1 VRDPRGYARII
12 PGGTILHHA
21 ERSGRRRRS
30 TRIVVAGLVFKV
42 SAPHPRVSVI
52 IPSYNRAGLI
62 SQAIDSA
69 LQQTFGDHEVIVV
82 DDGSTDE
89 TAAVVRAYG
98 DRVGYVW
105 TPNGGAG
112 HARNVGMAHARGD
125 YLTFLDSDDLLY
137 PYALEVSTRLLARF
151 PSVAMV
157 CSEVTGF
164 DDHGFVDR
172 YHMKRYHAPT
182 YRKPGLTYDTIFPSS
197 VQLLETGA
205 IPSELLRDDPTLA
218 TRRAY
223 YGNVYD
229 SYLVD
234 IVLFQ
239 NSSMVRREVIDALG
253 PRNERLFCYEE
264 LDYLVKLSRGHD
276 VLFAD
281 VPTYKLRYHPDQ
293 LSTTAGRNGRAVW
306 LRKQRE
312 LLRVMKRHIVADP
325 IYYEKHK
332 PRLERRLA
340 ELHRA
345 VAVPLLL
352 ADESTPSRHR
362 SGRSARVYLECCR
375 RLGHRAPGLWL
386 ASFAPPAL
394 RRLAVTIVE
403 DVRLEGVKGLLRRGV
418 NRLWRKLGQRSA
430 RGRQAAAQ
438 GATD

>member
-1 VRDPRGYARII
+1 VCDPRGYARII
-12 PGGTILHHA
+12 PSGTILHDA
-21 ERSGRRRRS
+21 GRPLRLHGS
-30 TRIVVAGLVFKV
+30 NKIVLVGLVIKV

-52 IPSYNRAGLI
+52 IPTYNRAGLI
-62 SQAIDSA
+62 SQAIDST
-69 LQQTFGDHEVIVV
+69 LQQTFTDYEIIVV
-82 DDGSTDE
+82 DDGSTDDTE
-89 TAAVVRAYG
+89 SVVRRYG
-98 DRVGYVW
+98 DRVRYAW

-112 HARNVGMAHARGD
+112 HARNVGMAQARGD

-151 PSVAMV
+151 PAAAMV

-172 YHMKRYHAPT
+172 YHLKRYHAPT

-197 VQLLETGA
+197 VPLIETGA
-205 IPSELLRDDPTLA
+205 LPDELLREDQTLA

-223 YGNVYD
+223 FGNIYD
-229 SYLVD
+229 WYLVD

-239 NSSMVRREVIDALG
+239 NSSMVRREVIEALG

-264 LDYLVKLSRGHD
+264 LDYLVKLTREHD

-293 LSTTAGRNGRAVW
+293 ISTTAGRNGRAVW

-325 IYYEKHK
+325 DYYEKHK
-332 PRLERRLA
+332 LRLERRLA

-362 SGRSARVYLECCR
+362 SGRAARVYLERCR

-403 DVRLEGVKGLLRRGV
+403 DVRLEGVSGLLRRAI
-418 NRLWRKLGQRSA
+418 NRLRRKLGQGPA
-430 RGRQAAAQ
+430 RRQQPAAQ

>member
-1 VRDPRGYARII
+1 
-12 PGGTILHHA
+12 
-21 ERSGRRRRS
+21 
-30 TRIVVAGLVFKV
+30 VFKV

-52 IPSYNRAGLI
+52 IPTYNRAGLI

-69 LQQTFGDHEVIVV
+69 LRQTFGDHEVIVV

-98 DRVGYVW
+98 DRVRYVW

-205 IPSELLRDDPTLA
+205 IPNELLRDDPTLA

-253 PRNERLFCYEE
+253 PRNEQLFCYEE
-264 LDYLVKLSRGHD
+264 LDYLVRLSRASNGG
-276 VLFAD
+276 LRNFTARSRYRCCS
-281 VPTYKLRYHPDQ
+281 PTGARR
-293 LSTTAGRNGRAVW
+293 AGIA
-306 LRKQRE
+306 
-312 LLRVMKRHIVADP
+312 A
-325 IYYEKHK
+325 
-332 PRLERRLA
+332 
-340 ELHRA
+340 
-345 VAVPLLL
+345 AVPL
-352 ADESTPSRHR
+352 ACIWS
-362 SGRSARVYLECCR
+362 
-375 RLGHRAPGLWL
+375 
-386 ASFAPPAL
+386 
-394 RRLAVTIVE
+394 
-403 DVRLEGVKGLLRRGV
+403 
-418 NRLWRKLGQRSA
+418 
-430 RGRQAAAQ
+430 AAA
-438 GATD
+438 GLGIEHRDSGWRASLRPRYGGWR